1 MRMENMPCWLQDRK
15 QMIEMKFFFY
25 ILKFNK
31 EIKQMFK
38 VYWGVIV

>member
-1 MRMENMPCWLQDRK
+1 MRMENMPCWLQDQK
-15 QMIEMKFFFY
+15 QMIEMKNFFY
-25 ILKFNK
+25 ILKFNN